1 MAAARKKTA
10 LQRAA
15 RAVLKAVE
23 GLHPDEALVRL
34 EPVAAAEGPG
44 LRRRVLL
51 SARIELLRRALEMPR
66 RQAAEPEP
74 LVVVL
79 PEPEPVAVVAE
90 EPKPPRPPKALSKG
104 TMMSVSLEDAAKLLF
119 VAPEPEPEGDVAEA
133 AGAAPAEAFVPASWT
148 DAAQQVDGPPPDAA
162 PDTVPDGDAAGRG
175 GETVILDDLDAAV
188 ASLSGLADDSAMFPE
203 DPPAVAAP
211 PRKAAK
217 GGKVKGRKGS
227 GPVIEDMETLAAF
240 ATGPSQGGLP
250 AGIDA
255 DLAKLAALDALSE
268 AVVAADPPAGMVDPA
283 AAFAALAAADEDE
296 ARAMLAPVR
305 GAVVDHVAAMAALE
319 ELGPVMRV
327 PPAPADPEVAG
338 GEAVAPPAP
347 RPRGRAALDPSAAFA
362 AMEEAEVV
370 DPATAT
376 RARPAPVMDAAAAFA
391 ALEAADEA
399 EAKSIAPAGKPKPLA
414 IDLSAQFAALGKDAE
429 E

>member
-1 MAAARKKTA
+1 MAVARKNTA

-23 GLHPDEALVRL
+23 GLHPDEALLRL
-34 EPVAAAEGPG
+34 EPVSAAEGPG

-74 LVVVL
+74 QAVVP

-119 VAPEPEPEGDVAEA
+119 VAPEPEPEGDVVEA
-133 AGAAPAEAFVPASWT
+133 AEAFVPASWT
-148 DAAQQVDGPPPDAA
+148 DAAQQGDGPPPDVA
-162 PDTVPDGDAAGRG
+162 PDTVPDGDGAGRG

-203 DPPAVAAP
+203 DPPAVTAP

-347 RPRGRAALDPSAAFA
+347 RPRGMAALDPAAAFA

>member
-15 RAVLKAVE
+15 REVLKAVE
-23 GLHPDEALVRL
+23 GLHPDEALLRL
-34 EPVAAAEGPG
+34 EPVSAAEGPG

-51 SARIELLRRALEMPR
+51 STRIELLRRALEMPR

-74 LVVVL
+74 LVVV
-79 PEPEPVAVVAE
+79 PPEPVAVVAE

-104 TMMSVSLEDAAKLLF
+104 SMMSVSLEDAAKLLF
-119 VAPEPEPEGDVAEA
+119 VAPEPEPEGDVVEA
-133 AGAAPAEAFVPASWT
+133 AEAFVPASWT
-148 DAAQQVDGPPPDAA
+148 DAAQQGDGPPPDAA
-162 PDTVPDGDAAGRG
+162 PDTVPDGDGAGRG

-203 DPPAVAAP
+203 DPPAVTAP

-347 RPRGRAALDPSAAFA
+347 RPRGMAALDPAAAFA

-414 IDLSAQFAALGKDAE
+414 DLSAQFAALGKDAE